1 MSYRL
6 TPSDDENIYYY
17 THNWRGDIVGI
28 YTDAGDLTAKYTYDS
43 WGNVTSISDGNG
55 NAITS
60 ATHVGNLNPFRYRG
74 YYMDTETGMYYLMS
88 RYYDPVTHRFLN
100 ADGYF
105 QTGLGILDSNMN
117 AYCKNNP
124 IMNYDPEGTT
134 CRDHGYQYISNCTKC
149 NKEYRNYLNSHIDW
163 YNDSMGLTG
172 SDRVV
177 GFNDS
182 GDPIYAYSN
191 ATSSALSMT
200 STAVSFNTGTVFSIA
215 STQGS
220 RALSGGL
227 AAATYAFTTPLNI
240 VSHVTNPWLNNGQK
254 TLAII
259 EEGVFAATGILL
271 AIAFAANPILGFVIG
286 TSLAI
291 INTVVMNVQ
300 VNCWEDQNKREWG
313 IKDVE

>member
-1 MSYRL
+1 M
-6 TPSDDENIYYY
+6 T
-17 THNWRGDIVGI
+17 
-28 YTDAGDLTAKYTYDS
+28 
-43 WGNVTSISDGNG
+43 DGNG
-55 NAITS
+55 NAITDPN
-60 ATHVGNLNPFRYRG
+60 HVGNLNPFRYRG

-105 QTGLGILDSNMN
+105 QTGLGVLDTNMN
-117 AYCKNNP
+117 AYCGNNP

-134 CRDHGYQYISNCTKC
+134 CREHGYQYIANCTRC
-149 NKEYRNYLNSHIDW
+149 NKDYRDFLNGNLDW
-163 YNDSMGLTG
+163 YNDLMGFTG
-172 SDRVV
+172 SDRVI

-240 VSHVTNPWLNNGQK
+240 MSHVTNPWLNNGQK

-259 EEGVFAATGILL
+259 GEV
-271 AIAFAANPILGFVIG
+271 AIATIGIVTAIALAANPIGCFVFG
-286 TSLAI
+286 LFWAVST
-291 INTVVMNVQ
+291 TVAMNVQ
-300 VNCWEDQNKREWG
+300 VNYWETQNKRDWG
-313 IKDVE
+313 IIS